1 MSNWRRRWMIRSFT
15 PALAGL
21 AVMVP
26 VASAHPLQEGGSSGA
41 AAPRSSDAIENVRAA
56 NAGVHVEA
64 AGGDGN
70 LGYGMPRALPVD
82 YAAAEAND
90 RLAEGV
96 LPRAMPVD
104 YARAGV
110 GLAPEAGMPRAMP
123 VDYNTYVASEPE
135 QGSGIVWASVGFGAL
150 IAFAAVLALALA
162 RGLTRQTFRAATH

>member
-1 MSNWRRRWMIRSFT
+1 MSNWRRRWMIRSFA

-21 AVMVP
+21 AVIVP

-41 AAPRSSDAIENVRAA
+41 AAMRSSDAVENVRA
-56 NAGVHVEA
+56 
-64 AGGDGN
+64 GN
-70 LGYGMPRALPVD
+70 VAYGMPRALPAD
-82 YAAAEAND
+82 YSAAEAND

-123 VDYNTYVASEPE
+123 VDYNTYVASEPKPD
-135 QGSGIVWASVGFGAL
+135 GGIAWASVGFGAL

-162 RGLTRQTFRAATH
+162 SGPTRQTFRAATH